1 MTWLQQKMEEKVT
14 EEEAEENSRNWEIV
28 KEIIDNNRPSGQKLF
43 SRG

>member
-1 MTWLQQKMEEKVT
+1 MEEKVT